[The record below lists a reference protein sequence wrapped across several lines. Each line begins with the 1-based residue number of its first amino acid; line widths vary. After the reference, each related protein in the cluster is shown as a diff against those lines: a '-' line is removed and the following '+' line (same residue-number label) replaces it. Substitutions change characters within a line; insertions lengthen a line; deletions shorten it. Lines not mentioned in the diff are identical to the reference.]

1 MYWQSELFPLDISE
15 DTCDCHD
22 YSVSLLTDTIIPN
35 YYLEY
40 KNKKYRLDSYLY
52 NQRTPSFW
60 YDIFDNRDKK
70 CSFILFYGEKKNR
83 RYCYTVLDITE
94 RGLLASSYYEI
105 QEVDNV
111 TKKNHS
117 FQNLK
122 NDTIAIIQ
130 ANDIDILASVFFSK
144 DMKFPVLKANNY
156 LLREGR
162 WLNPTSNPE
171 VDIIM
176 KHFEFIR

>member
-1 MYWQSELFPLDISE
+1 MYWQSELFPLEKSE
-15 DTCDCHD
+15 DSCDCYD

-40 KNKKYRLDSYLY
+40 KQKKYRLDSYLY

-70 CSFILFYGEKKNR
+70 CSFILFYGEKNNR
-83 RYCYTVLDITE
+83 RYCYTVIDITE
-94 RGLLASSYYEI
+94 EGLLASSYYEI
-105 QEVDNV
+105 QEVD
-111 TKKNHS
+111 
-117 FQNLK
+117 LK

-130 ANDIDILASVFFSK
+130 ANDIDVLASVFFSK
-144 DMKFPVLKANNY
+144 YTKFPTLEANMY
-156 LLREGR
+156 LLREDR
-162 WLNPTSNPE
+162 LLNPTKNPE
-171 VDIIM
+171 VDLIL